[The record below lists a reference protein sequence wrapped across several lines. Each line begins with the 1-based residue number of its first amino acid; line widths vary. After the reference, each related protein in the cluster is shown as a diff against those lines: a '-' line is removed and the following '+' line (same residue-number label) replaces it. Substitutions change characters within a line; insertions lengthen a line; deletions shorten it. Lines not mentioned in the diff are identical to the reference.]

1 MIVGSLRRWCG
12 AMAAGVAAAA
22 LLAGCGGSSPEPSPE
37 EGRLFAETSIWNAR
51 LSTDVAIDPASDVV
65 VADLARQASAG
76 ATINS
81 DAYSVP
87 IVVAD
92 EATPTVRVDDTDDD
106 FLDTA
111 DSPYAWGDVPIPARA
126 RPADGTDRHLVVW
139 QPSSDTMWEFWDF
152 RWMGATPT
160 AAHGARIPDVST
172 APGWLPAPYGAA
184 ASGLPLAAG
193 VMRQDEMR
201 RGSIPHALALAAPE
215 IRAGLVRAPATRT
228 DGASDTAEAPVMGSR
243 FRLDPAV
250 DVDAL
255 GLHPFVA
262 MLAHAAQEHGLVL
275 RDTAGAVVLYAEDPA
290 GGHNALDDLAEGAD
304 VGDLMATFPWD
315 RLQLIAA
322 PEYRWP

>member
-22 LLAGCGGSSPEPSPE
+22 LLAGCGGSGPEPTPE

-92 EATPTVRVDDTDDD
+92 ATTPTVRVDDTDDD

-126 RPADGTDRHLVVW
+126 RPADGTDRHLVVC
-139 QPSSDTMWEFWDF
+139 S
-152 RWMGATPT
+152 RRATPCGVLGFPVDGRD
-160 AAHGARIPDVST
+160 AHRGHGARIPHVST
-172 APGWLPAPYGAA
+172 AQGWLPAPYGAA

-201 RGSIPHALALAAPE
+201 RGSIPHALALAVPE
-215 IRAGLVRAPATRT
+215 IRTGLVRAPATRT
-228 DGASDTAEAPVMGSR
+228 DGASDVA
-243 FRLDPAV
+243 
-250 DVDAL
+250 
-255 GLHPFVA
+255 GLP
-262 MLAHAAQEHGLVL
+262 
-275 RDTAGAVVLYAEDPA
+275 
-290 GGHNALDDLAEGAD
+290 
-304 VGDLMATFPWD
+304 
-315 RLQLIAA
+315 
-322 PEYRWP
+322 